1 MITPAFKNVL
11 LPLISYPQPTLPVEI
26 ASAID
31 VAAAFKLRLVG
42 LDVHIIPPVAA
53 GFGGYA
59 MPILGT
65 TIDAEDAKTKANAE
79 AIAQDFLTLSQHR
92 GVAADLRR
100 VTSEALDGPGL
111 VAETARLFD
120 LTILSL
126 ASGSRAARE
135 LAETVV
141 FGSGRPCL
149 LLPQKWVATPAL
161 FDRPLVAWDAS
172 RAAARALADALPI
185 LQRAADVNLIIVA
198 PEQSQAA
205 HSAPDVERWLN
216 DHGVRVTCTRTD
228 GAGDA
233 AKAIAEYALGIR
245 ANLLVMGAF
254 GHSRLRDFILGGVT
268 RSVLADPQLPI
279 LFSH

>member
-1 MITPAFKNVL
+1 MITSAFKNAL
-11 LPLISYPQPTLPVEI
+11 LPLISYRQPTLPADI

-31 VAAAFKLRLVG
+31 VAAALKLRLVG
-42 LDVHIIPPVAA
+42 LDVHILPPVAA
-53 GFGGYA
+53 GFGAYA

-100 VTSEALDGPGL
+100 VTSEAIDGPGL
-111 VAETARLFD
+111 IAATARLFD
-120 LTILSL
+120 LTILSV
-126 ASGSRAARE
+126 APGSRAARE
-135 LAETVV
+135 LAEAVV

-172 RAAARALADALPI
+172 RAATRALADALPM

-198 PEQSQAA
+198 PEQSEAA
-205 HSAPDVERWLN
+205 RSAPDVERWLK
-216 DHGVRVTCTRTD
+216 DHGVCVTCARID

-233 AKAIAEYALGIR
+233 ATAIAEYALGIR
-245 ANLLVMGAF
+245 ANLIVMGAF

-268 RSVLADPQLPI
+268 RSVLAEPRLPV